1 MLKKITITYSIR
13 LHKYHASSELLDLD
27 FLLLKFLIHE
37 LIETLN
43 QMPTKIGSK
52 FYMMRGSTMTQIF
65 SSFSQITE
73 KWCIFGQEQLHSAA
87 NYGGFE

>member
-1 MLKKITITYSIR
+1 M
-13 LHKYHASSELLDLD
+13 
-27 FLLLKFLIHE
+27 
-37 LIETLN
+37 ETLN

-73 KWCIFGQEQLHSAA
+73 KWCIFGQEQLHLAA
-87 NYGGFE
+87 SYGGFE